1 VVNGGIEGE
10 RRRVPQPHGGTL
22 TPHPLGS
29 NGGVHRG
36 PDRHPRVQVAGATLM
51 KALMQEGPLLVIT
64 GQGRRQYR
72 GKIPAAMVANLAT
85 RLTRIVS
92 HGSDANVLRLLATRR
107 TPSPCP

>member
-36 PDRHPRVQVAGATLM
+36 PDRHPRVQVAGAMLM
-51 KALMQEGPLLVIT
+51 KEGRCSSSRPVASVGT
-64 GQGRRQYR
+64 VG
-72 GKIPAAMVANLAT
+72 MVENFVT

-92 HGSDANVLRLLATRR
+92 HGTNANVLRHLAT
-107 TPSPCP
+107 TNEVCMAIESLGKA